1 MKKYTVTLTMAIL
14 LIFGIGLAMAMHHEI
29 KIQEKAG
36 IGKYFTDTE
45 GKTLYTFKN
54 DSPGKSVC
62 AGPCLEKWPLY
73 YREKVKPPK
82 GVKITDFATITRKD
96 GKKQTTFRGYPL
108 YYWAN
113 DQKAGDTTGQGFN
126 NAWSVVNPDNFPPK
140 MKMQ

>member
-54 DSPGKSVC
+54 DSPGKSET
-62 AGPCLEKWPLY
+62 AQ
-73 YREKVKPPK
+73 R
-82 GVKITDFATITRKD
+82 RKD
-96 GKKQTTFRGYPL
+96 HGFRDNYEERRKK
-108 YYWAN
+108 AN
-113 DQKAGDTTGQGFN
+113 DFQRVPALLLGQ
-126 NAWSVVNPDNFPPK
+126 
-140 MKMQ
+140 